1 MINRLLLWVI
11 LLALFYIGYAL
22 SGRAR
27 RPLSDKMLQMA
38 KTNLAKARL
47 LQRARLRCGDAA
59 HLPFTD
65 GIMNVH
71 EPHVKPVQKPSVGF

>member
-1 MINRLLLWVI
+1 
-11 LLALFYIGYAL
+11 
-22 SGRAR
+22 
-27 RPLSDKMLQMA
+27 MLQMA

-47 LQRARLRCGDAA
+47 LQRARLRRGDAA